1 MRITMT
7 ATGSSHLPPGH
18 PPIRESRVGVLLVNL
33 GTPEATSYWPM
44 RRYLKQFLSDRRVIE
59 TNRVVWWFI
68 LNGIILTTRPTRS
81 GHAYEQIWNRER
93 DESPLKT
100 FTRSQAEKLNA
111 AFDGKVMVD
120 WAMRYGL
127 PPVATRLQAL
137 KDEGCDRILVLPLY
151 PQYSAST
158 VGSVMDA
165 VGWALEKMRWQPAIR
180 VLPPYFADE
189 AYVATVADSLD
200 AHIKSLSWTPD
211 RILMAFHGLPREYLD
226 KGDPYHC
233 QCQKTARLL
242 SEAVGREL
250 TVTFQSRLGRAKWL
264 EPATDATLQSLG
276 QKGVR
281 KIAVVTPGFSA
292 DNLETLEEIAIRGR
306 EDFLNAGG
314 THFAFLECLNDS
326 PEGVAMLRTLL
337 SRQLEGWIEAP

>member
-1 MRITMT
+1 MKVPD
-7 ATGSSHLPPGH
+7 SH
-18 PPIRESRVGVLLVNL
+18 PPILPPKIGVLLVNL
-33 GTPEATSYWPM
+33 GSPDAPEPGAV
-44 RRYLKQFLSDRRVIE
+44 RRYLKQFLSDK
-59 TNRVVWWFI
+59 RVVEIPALVWQPI
-68 LNGIILTTRPTRS
+68 LCGIILNTRPRKS
-81 GHAYEQIWNRER
+81 AHAYQQVWRP
-93 DESPLKT
+93 DGAPLIAITKA
-100 FTRSQAEKLNA
+100 QAA
-111 AFDGKVMVD
+111 AMTDALGPAVGVD
-120 WAMRYGL
+120 WAMRYGS
-127 PPVATRLQAL
+127 PSIPERLAQL
-137 KDEGCDRILVLPLY
+137 KEQGCTRILIAPLY
-151 PQYSAST
+151 PQYSGAT
-158 VGSVMDA
+158 TGSVMDNVFA
-165 VGWALEKMRWQPAIR
+165 SLMKMRWQPALR
-180 VLPPYFADE
+180 SLPPYFDE
-189 AYVATVADSLD
+189 AVHIEALATSINRQIAALDFEPEALVAS
-200 AHIKSLSWTPD
+200 
-211 RILMAFHGLPREYLD
+211 FHSMPARTLQL
-226 KGDPYHC
+226 GDPYHC